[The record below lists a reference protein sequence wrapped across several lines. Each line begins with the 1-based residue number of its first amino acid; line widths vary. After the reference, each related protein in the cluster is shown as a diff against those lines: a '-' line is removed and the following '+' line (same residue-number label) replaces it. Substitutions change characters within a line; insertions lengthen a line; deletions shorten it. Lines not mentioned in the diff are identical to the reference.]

1 MSHLFSC
8 CTFCAL
14 FSCCTFFVLY
24 SFRVA
29 LFPFYTFFMLNS
41 FHVALFSCCT
51 FCALFSCCTFFMLN
65 SFHVAL
71 FSSCTVLMLH
81 LFVCCT
87 PFLFH
92 LFLCCLMLYFLSIQT
107 SNFIKKRLHHR
118 CLSVE
123 FGKFYLGT
131 PILENICEDD
141 CFQKLSLINSFNVKV
156 SQHSYGSFRLEACS
170 FIKKRVWGRC
180 FPVNFTKF
188 LRKPFFTKHLRWLLL
203 SDFSSFRMQIYL

>member
-8 CTFCAL
+8 CTVFMLYLLCTLFMMHFFRVVRFSCCTFSILQFFNVEL
-14 FSCCTFFVLY
+14 FSCCTVFMLCLLCTLFMLHF
-24 SFRVA
+24 FRV
-29 LFPFYTFFMLNS
+29 LPFTSCTFPFY
-41 FHVALFSCCT
+41 
-51 FCALFSCCTFFMLN
+51 TFFMLN

-87 PFLFH
+87 PFMFH
-92 LFLCCLMLYFLSIQT
+92 LSLFCLMLYFLSIQT
-107 SNFIKKRLHHR
+107 SNFIKKRFHHR

-141 CFQKLSLINSFNVKV
+141 CFKKFSLINSFNVKA
-156 SQHSYGSFRLEACS
+156 SQYSYGSFRL
-170 FIKKRVWGRC
+170 
-180 FPVNFTKF
+180 
-188 LRKPFFTKHLRWLLL
+188 
-203 SDFSSFRMQIYL
+203 